1 MFIAN
6 SDYGK
11 SKFVVIPV
19 PHEAT
24 TTYGKGTRNGPRAIL
39 RASEHL
45 EEFDEEL
52 GFETDKRAGIHTIK
66 PIRISQLTS
75 RTSKIINDKKIPII
89 LGGEHSISAYA
100 VKAVAAKYRNLSILH
115 FDAHADLR
123 DSFEG
128 SKNNHACAMR
138 RVYEICPNL
147 VQVGLR
153 SISKEEYDFAK
164 GKGQLGKMHWA
175 QKIEMAE
182 KIENQLKN
190 NVYISFDVDAFDPS
204 IMPSTGTPEPGGMFW
219 YEVTD
224 ILSRVCTDKN
234 IVGVDVIELS
244 PIKGQNAPDF
254 MVAKLVYK
262 IMGYISNQPHPLPR

>member
-1 MFIAN
+1 MFITN
-6 SDYGK
+6 SDYSQ
-11 SKFVVIPV
+11 SKFVVVPV

-24 TTYGKGTRNGPRAIL
+24 TTYGKGTKNGPAAIL

-52 GFETDKRAGIHTIK
+52 GFETDKRSGIHTLK
-66 PIRISQLTS
+66 PIRISHLAS
-75 RTSKIINDKKIPII
+75 RTSKIMDDRKIPII

-100 VKAVAAKYRNLSILH
+100 VKAAAAKYKNLSILH

-123 DSFEG
+123 DTLRG
-128 SKNNHACAMR
+128 SKNNHGCAMR

-153 SISKEEYDFAK
+153 SISKEEYDFARNN
-164 GKGQLGKMHWA
+164 GQLNKMHWA
-175 QKIEMAE
+175 QKIELAE

-190 NVYISFDVDAFDPS
+190 NVYISFDVDVFDPG
-204 IMPSTGTPEPGGMFW
+204 IMPATGTPEPGGMFW

-234 IVGVDVIELS
+234 IVGVDVVELS
-244 PIKGQNAPDF
+244 PIKGQPAPDF
-254 MVAKLVYK
+254 TVAKLIYK
-262 IMGYISNQPHPLPR
+262 MMGYITSKS